1 MLNEFVLYL
10 LFINYSQY
18 SVNSAVIRKQLRKL
32 PTEWVQEW
40 QNLYARRFVMH
51 INAGEGF
58 RLLEIFIFVS
68 LSLRQFVF

>member
-1 MLNEFVLYL
+1 
-10 LFINYSQY
+10 
-18 SVNSAVIRKQLRKL
+18 LRKL

-40 QNLYARRFVMH
+40 QNLYARRFEMH

-68 LSLRQFVF
+68 LSLRQFYLIGNKRNSIKKAQIRP

>member
-1 MLNEFVLYL
+1 MLNEFLLYL

-18 SVNSAVIRKQLRKL
+18 SVAVIRRQLRKL
-32 PTEWVQEW
+32 PKEWVQEW

-51 INAGEGF
+51 ANTGEGF

-68 LSLRQFVF
+68 LSLCQFHK